1 MIFKIFFTI
10 ILFSITVANNLI
22 ALENKILLKV
32 NNEIITTI
40 DISNEIN
47 YLKSVNKEISQ
58 LNNEIIIEIAKNS
71 IIKDKIKK
79 IDLLKKI
86 NNLQI
91 DSNYMDQLIKNTYAK
106 MNIKNIEEFYAHLKY
121 HNTEIEKIKEKIT
134 LEVIWSQMI
143 YAKYKDKIKI
153 DRKKISQEISQK
165 KIKNYFLSEI
175 VFNANTKEDLDK
187 KFKSILNT
195 INKDGFGNAALIHGI
210 SDSSKENGKI
220 GWVNETAL
228 SAKIYNRLEKIKIGD
243 HTGPILIPGGFL
255 ILKINDYK
263 EEKIKVNLEEEISK
277 IINTKSNDQLKQFSN
292 IYLNKIKQDIIIN
305 EL

>member
-1 MIFKIFFTI
+1 MIFKIFFII
-10 ILFSITVANNLI
+10 ILYSITVANNLI

-86 NNLQI
+86 KNLQI

-153 DRKKISQEISQK
+153 DRKKISQEI
-165 KIKNYFLSEI
+165 
-175 VFNANTKEDLDK
+175 
-187 KFKSILNT
+187 
-195 INKDGFGNAALIHGI
+195 
-210 SDSSKENGKI
+210 
-220 GWVNETAL
+220 
-228 SAKIYNRLEKIKIGD
+228 
-243 HTGPILIPGGFL
+243 
-255 ILKINDYK
+255 
-263 EEKIKVNLEEEISK
+263 
-277 IINTKSNDQLKQFSN
+277 
-292 IYLNKIKQDIIIN
+292 
-305 EL
+305 

>member
-10 ILFSITVANNLI
+10 ILFSITITNNLI

-58 LNNEIIIEIAKNS
+58 LNNETIIEIAKNS

-91 DSNYMDQLIKNTYAK
+91 DNNYMDQLIKNTYAK
-106 MNIKNIEEFYAHLKY
+106 MNIKNIEEFYAHLKF

-143 YAKYKDKIKI
+143 HAKYKDKIKI
-153 DRKKISQEISQK
+153 DREKISQEISQK

-187 KFKSILNT
+187 KFKSILST

-228 SAKIYNRLEKIKIGD
+228 SAKIYNHLEKIKIGD

-277 IINTKSNDQLKQFSN
+277 IINTKTNDQLKQFSN

>member
-1 MIFKIFFTI
+1 MIFKIFFI
-10 ILFSITVANNLI
+10 IVSLIISNANDLKASENRILF
-22 ALENKILLKV
+22 KI
-32 NNEIITTI
+32 NNEIVTTI

-47 YLKSVNKEISQ
+47 YLKSINKEISQ
-58 LNNEIIIEIAKNS
+58 LKNETVIEIAKNS
-71 IIKDKIKK
+71 VIKDKIKK
-79 IDLLKKI
+79 IELLKNFDDLKI
-86 NNLQI
+86 EN
-91 DSNYMDQLIKNTYAK
+91 DYMDRLIKNTFVK
-106 MNIKNIEEFYAHLKY
+106 IGLKDIEEFYAHLKY
-121 HNTEIEKIKEKIT
+121 HNTEIKKIKEKLS
-134 LEVIWSQMI
+134 LEVLWNQMV
-143 YAKYKDKIKI
+143 YARYKDEIKI
-153 DRKKISQEISQK
+153 DKEKIILEISQK
-165 KIKNYFLSEI
+165 KNKKYLLSEI
-175 VFNANTKEDLDK
+175 VFNAGTKEDLDQ

-228 SAKIYNRLEKIKIGD
+228 SAKIYDHLEKIKIGD

-292 IYLNKIKQDIIIN
+292 IYLNKIKKDIIIN